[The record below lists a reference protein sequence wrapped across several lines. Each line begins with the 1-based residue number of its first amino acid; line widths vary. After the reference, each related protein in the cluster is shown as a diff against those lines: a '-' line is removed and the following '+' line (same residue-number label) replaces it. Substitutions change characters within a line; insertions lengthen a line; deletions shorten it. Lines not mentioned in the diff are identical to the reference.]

1 MSIICGVDEAGR
13 GPVIGPMV
21 IAIVCVD
28 KSQVDFLLKLGVKD
42 SKELRPDRRAKIA
55 LEIMRCARYVKYII
69 VPPDEIDRYVAR
81 NRLNLLEAEK
91 TTELIRQA
99 LSELGEID
107 VVYVDS
113 PDVKPDRYA
122 QTLRQML
129 DIDVRIEA
137 SHKADRQIPVVS
149 AASIVA
155 KYIRDSEIE
164 KLRQIYGDF
173 GSGYPSDLK
182 TIKFILSYVKQ
193 HHELPPIVRK
203 TWSTARRLY
212 REALRAKLFK
222 D

>member
-1 MSIICGVDEAGR
+1 MRIVCGVDEAGR

-21 IAIVCVD
+21 IAIVCVEEERV
-28 KSQVDFLLKLGVKD
+28 SSLLELGVRD
-42 SKELRPDRRAKIA
+42 SKELRPDRRARIA
-55 LEIMRCARYVKYII
+55 LEVMRSARYVRYII
-69 VPPDEIDRYVAR
+69 VPPGEIDQYVAKS
-81 NRLNLLEAEK
+81 RLNLLEAEK
-91 TTELIRQA
+91 TAELIRQA
-99 LSELGEID
+99 LSELGDID

-113 PDVKPDRYA
+113 PDVRPDRYA

-129 DIDVRIEA
+129 NADVKIEA
-137 SHKADRQIPVVS
+137 SHKADRQVPVVS

-173 GSGYPSDLK
+173 GSGYPGDPK
-182 TIKFILSYVKQ
+182 TIKFILSYVKKNR
-193 HHELPPIVRK
+193 ELPPIVRK